1 MRSASHDCAADTTT
15 AGLAAYDGSGVA
27 LASVRHPDLKAL
39 AHTISRAV
47 QLRELSGRCS
57 GRWVAN
63 VKSAPLV
70 GLHVN
75 DCTMFTL
82 DVAHIGGDFP
92 LERRSISIRHGFVK
106 ERERYKLLNIGA
118 FHAARFPDTS
128 RLREIILQHPGCH
141 RRKGRENSGQITS
154 KLRSEWRKSFR
165 NCIRASRKNG
175 RKDACCDCDTPGQ
188 TEISV
193 VSLRSSLVPNSIGSH
208 IAIQVLGHSL
218 GARHGSFHLLLM

>member
-1 MRSASHDCAADTTT
+1 VYAIRTSKRLRIRSQGAARDE
-15 AGLAAYDGSGVA
+15 
-27 LASVRHPDLKAL
+27 R
-39 AHTISRAV
+39 
-47 QLRELSGRCS
+47 
-57 GRWVAN
+57 
-63 VKSAPLV
+63 LV

-218 GARHGSFHLLLM
+218 GLDTVRSTCSSCDSCRSAILRSESC